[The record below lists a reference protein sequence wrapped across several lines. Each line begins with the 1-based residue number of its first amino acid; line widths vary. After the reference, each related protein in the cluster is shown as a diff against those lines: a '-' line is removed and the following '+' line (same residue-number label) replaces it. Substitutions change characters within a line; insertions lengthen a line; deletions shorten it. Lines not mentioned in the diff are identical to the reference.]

1 MDMFGKRCW
10 GIVMNTPEKYLAATM
25 VEDGKSQ
32 SKHPRLFTK
41 KDMLVA
47 TRDNATLQMS
57 NQFSQTFPAMLLR
70 LVGTAD
76 SAGDCEKRPGAGFLG
91 APNNLTQANV
101 SQMFK
106 PSLVCASV

>member
-76 SAGDCEKRPGAGFLG
+76 TAGDCETTWR
-91 APNNLTQANV
+91 
-101 SQMFK
+101 
-106 PSLVCASV
+106 

>member
-76 SAGDCEKRPGAGFLG
+76 SAGDCEKTRRWISWGP
-91 APNNLTQANV
+91 PTI
-101 SQMFK
+101 
-106 PSLVCASV
+106 